1 MSVRRV
7 MLQLL
12 NVFCFILLNFFV
24 GPRQFKFFGHQ
35 TADEKCMRKQV
46 IINNKRIIFCRQ
58 NLGGT

>member
-1 MSVRRV
+1 

>member
-1 MSVRRV
+1 

-24 GPRQFKFFGHQ
+24 GPCKFKFFGHQ
-35 TADEKCMRKQV
+35 TADENCMRKQV